1 VELRGIHAGDT
12 PSRAQVVINP
22 GSSGRLQPS
31 LADFAGA
38 LGGNTA
44 RSRCDHMG
52 TSLRSRGLT

>member
-38 LGGNTA
+38 LGVTQ
-44 RSRCDHMG
+44 
-52 TSLRSRGLT
+52 RGLAAIIWAQVCVREV